1 MKQYFHPLLGLLV
14 EFPFCSIAPLKL
26 CLPRMPGNGD
36 LVLDTQPVVGGAEGD
51 GMEIID
57 PSAIPVD
64 VVNVWFAADV
74 HLV

>member
-14 EFPFCSIAPLKL
+14 EFPFCSIASLKL
-26 CLPRMPGNGD
+26 CLPRVAGNGD
-36 LVLDTQPVVGGAEGD
+36 LVLDAQPVVGRTKGD

-57 PSAIPVD
+57 PSAVPVD